1 MYEIN
6 AYFSTVVLQNQH
18 GYNGIMPKIVDH
30 EMRRRE
36 LADAAWRVI
45 RRDGLEAASVRNI
58 AKEAGVSLGLLR
70 HYFSSQDDL
79 FAYALGRIGERIRE
93 RIGNLTLTGDVR
105 ADVVTIIEQTMPLD
119 EERQTEAI
127 IWLAFLGKSL
137 ANAGLGALAAETHE
151 NLYRLYRKLLATMQR
166 QGLISPD
173 ADLELESRRLH
184 ALIDGL
190 VVHAVSYNRAVD
202 REAIRGIIARHLA
215 SLSAKQPPRA

>member
-1 MYEIN
+1 
-6 AYFSTVVLQNQH
+6 
-18 GYNGIMPKIVDH
+18 
-30 EMRRRE
+30 MRRRE

-58 AKEAGVSLGLLR
+58 AKEAGVSLGSLR
-70 HYFSSQDDL
+70 HYFTSQDDL
-79 FAYALGRIGERIRE
+79 LAYALGRVGERIRE
-93 RIGNLTLTGDVR
+93 RIENLTLAGDAR
-105 ADVVTIIEQTMPLD
+105 ADVVTIIEQTLPLD

-151 NLYRLYRKLLATMQR
+151 NLYKLYRRLLATMTR
-166 QGLISPD
+166 HGLMSPE

-190 VVHAVSYNRAVD
+190 AVHAVSYNRAVD

-215 SLSAKQPPRA
+215 SLSAERPPRA